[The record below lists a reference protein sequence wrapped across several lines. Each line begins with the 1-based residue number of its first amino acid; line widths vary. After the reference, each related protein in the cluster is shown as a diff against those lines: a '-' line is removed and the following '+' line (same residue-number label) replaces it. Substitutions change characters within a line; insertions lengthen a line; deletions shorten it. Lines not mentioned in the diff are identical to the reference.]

1 METTIDSIIILVI
14 IFVGAV
20 MMNKAESYTT
30 WKKRKKK
37 EEEERDY
44 ELEFLRAFHESID
57 KTGPMKKVLQKL
69 GYQPKFCNNNT
80 LIARYQGENVKIQIE
95 YANQST
101 IISMNKTMW
110 MNFETQTPNLPK
122 FIGSFN
128 KENYRIRTNVVYT
141 EPNEDDLIGC
151 QCKCYFVFPSTEL
164 ENGEIVRKI
173 FEDYFK
179 IKEVVR
185 DQLSQQVTRGKS
197 ESNTIHS
204 TSSNLSKK
212 KSEEVDNTIDI
223 KKILESQKPSES
235 QA

>member
-1 METTIDSIIILVI
+1 
-14 IFVGAV
+14 
-20 MMNKAESYTT
+20 
-30 WKKRKKK
+30 
-37 EEEERDY
+37 
-44 ELEFLRAFHESID
+44 
-57 KTGPMKKVLQKL
+57 MKKVLQEL

-110 MNFETQTPNLPK
+110 MNFETQTPNLPR

-128 KENYRIRTNVVYT
+128 KENYRIRTNVFYT
-141 EPNEDDLIGC
+141 EPDENDLIGC
-151 QCKCYFVFPSTEL
+151 QCKCYFVFPSTDL

-185 DQLSQQVTRGKS
+185 DQLSQQVTREKS